1 MILERTTIEQ
11 LARMLAPHMDK
22 PAWPGLT
29 DAATKARA
37 RRWAKRLG
45 IWERLDREL
54 APKPIPVI
62 ARSAYRDFRRTGRRT
77 LGQEA
82 YDQRLTATTDA
93 ALALWLGHP
102 RAHLDYLQD
111 LLWAWCET
119 TTWIWPAHEGRQ
131 VDLGC
136 SHIGRALAEIVWML
150 GDTLEDEVVER
161 VRAEVERRILDRV
174 CDWRHPDGW
183 WTVPMNWNH
192 VCNANVIMAALYLIR
207 DPRVL
212 AAYIH
217 PLCQRLDYAIQGFA
231 DDGGCLEGEKYW
243 HYGFGHFAF
252 AALALH
258 HRTGGEL
265 NLMSGEKVERIC
277 RFPLAAHIEGPFFA
291 TFADCSHG
299 YILPEVALAINQL
312 VRLPELYEMTE
323 HHPDGRLAVCYWRDL
338 ALYRGERATGKA
350 DLRDYF
356 LPDLGMAKLRAGG
369 ATLAALAGRNDLPHN
384 HNDIG
389 SFIYHRN
396 GRLVL
401 TDPGAP
407 VYTAKTFGPR
417 RYEILFCRS
426 LGHSVPIVNGREQP
440 AGSRFYGTISVEG
453 LGGRGEKIAVI
464 DMTHA
469 YDDPTLE
476 RLERRLALS
485 PQGALTITDSFTFR
499 RKPRA
504 LEEGFVTYEPVRVA
518 GGGRSVVIGKG
529 RGAARL
535 RCQGCEGAFA
545 ARRFVEE
552 SREGRHEG
560 ILTRITFTPTALSR
574 RLTLTFSVA

>member
-1 MILERTTIEQ
+1 MILERTTISD
-11 LARMLAPHMDK
+11 LARMLAPHMDR

-29 DAATKARA
+29 DPRAKARA
-37 RRWAKRLG
+37 RRWAKKLG
-45 IWERLDREL
+45 IWERLEKEL
-54 APKPIPVI
+54 RPRAIPVI
-62 ARSAYRDFRRTGRRT
+62 TRSDYRDFRRTGRRT
-77 LGQEA
+77 LGQA
-82 YDQRLTATTDA
+82 AIKDRLDETVQA

-102 RAHLDYLQD
+102 RADLDYLHD

-131 VDLGC
+131 VDLGS
-136 SHIGRALAEIVWML
+136 SHIGRALAEITWML
-150 GDTLEDEVVER
+150 AGTLEDEVVER

-192 VCNANVIMAALYLIR
+192 VCNANVITTALYLIR

-252 AALALH
+252 AALSLH
-258 HRTGGEL
+258 HRTGGKL
-265 NLMSGEKVERIC
+265 NLMTGERIERIC
-277 RFPLAAHIEGPFFA
+277 RFPLAAHIEGPLFA

-299 YILPEVALAINQL
+299 YLTAEVVLAINQL
-312 VRLPELYEMTE
+312 RPVPGLYELTDRDA
-323 HHPDGRLAVCYWRDL
+323 DGRLAIRYWRDL
-338 ALYRGERATGKA
+338 VLYRGERATGKA
-350 DLRDYF
+350 DQNDYY
-356 LPDLGMAKLRAGG
+356 LPDLGMVKLRAGG
-369 ATLAALAGRNDLPHN
+369 ATLVALAGRNDVPHN

-389 SFIYHRN
+389 SFIYHRR

-407 VYTAKTFGPR
+407 VYTAKTFSPR

-426 LGHSVPIVNGREQP
+426 LGHSVPIVNGREQK
-440 AGSRFYGTISVEG
+440 AGSRFHGTMSVEG
-453 LGGRGEKIAVI
+453 LGGAGEKSAVI
-464 DMTHA
+464 DMTRA
-469 YDDPTLE
+469 YDEPTLE
-476 RLERRLALS
+476 SLRRRLTLA
-485 PQGALTITDSFTFR
+485 PGGQLTVEDTFR
-499 RKPRA
+499 FSRKPRA
-504 LEEGFVTYEPVRVA
+504 LEEGFVTYEPVRVV
-518 GGGRSVVIGKG
+518 GGGRAVVIGKG

-535 RCQGCEGAFA
+535 KSQGCEGKFA

-560 ILTRITFTPTALSR
+560 ILTRIVFTPASPSRNLRATFTVS
-574 RLTLTFSVA
+574 